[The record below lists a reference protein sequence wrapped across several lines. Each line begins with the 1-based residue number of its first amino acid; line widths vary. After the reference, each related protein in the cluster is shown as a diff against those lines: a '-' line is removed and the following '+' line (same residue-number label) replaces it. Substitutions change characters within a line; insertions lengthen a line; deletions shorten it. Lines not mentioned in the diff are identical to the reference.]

1 MEIGKVPENV
11 LKRAVFKQ
19 IKHLRPEVLLHP
31 GVGEDC
37 SAIETAEDEI
47 DRVKEILTEGMQQAA
62 DLKVALAIDLHTG
75 TYHCQ

>member
-37 SAIETAEDEI
+37 SAIETAEDEVLVFRQTQLQGHQG
-47 DRVKEILTEGMQQAA
+47 DGNTG
-62 DLKVALAIDLHTG
+62 G
-75 TYHCQ
+75 TYYCQ